1 MHYLCNTYDRFSF
14 LRKKNVRLLRF
25 EMMGQIIKA
34 DYAQAVGLSVD
45 SVGRINLRKMF
56 TAGERSE
63 HIAV

>member
-1 MHYLCNTYDRFSF
+1 
-14 LRKKNVRLLRF
+14 
-25 EMMGQIIKA
+25 MGQIIKA

>member
-1 MHYLCNTYDRFSF
+1 M
-14 LRKKNVRLLRF
+14 
-25 EMMGQIIKA
+25 EQIIKA

-63 HIAV
+63 LIVA